1 MRDLTNP
8 DWQWP
13 TVEAAKSATTE
24 SEANPEV
31 VETESSKDSLPAVP
45 DGGEAEKRDSVDDA
59 VGLSAEGGAGV
70 PKETDG
76 EEADPVAEVP
86 QSKPAREPLPAV
98 RRRTKVDLKTP
109 EYVIMVSA
117 LKGVCGISC
126 VRGFDEGK
134 KFNIQTLSGGNQ
146 PDPKKVAEKVAKK
159 AAEDALREEMQAE
172 EEHHRNQALE
182 ADAAAASTEG

>member
-13 TVEAAKSATTE
+13 SIEAAKSAATE

-31 VETESSKDSLPAVP
+31 VEVEASKDSLAAVQE
-45 DGGEAEKRDSVDDA
+45 GSEAEKGDLVNDA
-59 VGLSAEGGAGV
+59 VGPSAGSGANAL
-70 PKETDG
+70 KEANSED
-76 EEADPVAEVP
+76 ADPVAEMP
-86 QSKPAREPLPAV
+86 QSKPAREPLPTV
-98 RRRTKVDLKTP
+98 RRRSKVDLKTP

-117 LKGVCGISC
+117 LKGMCGISC
-126 VRGFDEGK
+126 VRGFDQGK

-146 PDPKKVAEKVAKK
+146 PDPKKEAEKAAKK

-182 ADAAAASTEG
+182 AVAAATPTEG